1 MKHVGPVDGVE
12 EEAIRVKSALPLPRE
27 HHTERV
33 DAPAQRLGA
42 RLAVGPPEGIAL
54 VLLVLVVAA
63 DRSGVRVSDNLNL
76 RFELIAGGLVAV
88 WGLWRLRGAA
98 ARGIGWVEG
107 GLLGWLAV
115 AGVASALFAPLPSES
130 LKFTLLL
137 AGLLTIYAAGFLLI
151 RSAQAVV
158 WAALAW
164 VGVGTGVTLLGL
176 AAALLYTTVG
186 WTPGISFN
194 RLYQDGIFSAVPMV
208 YSTLW
213 EANIFGSYALTVG
226 VLAFA
231 LSRAPAFQAARLQW
245 ALRGAMACAFC
256 GMILSMTRTVWV
268 VGLALVALLA
278 VVSLKGG
285 LLRGRAVPGAL
296 LAPVLVG
303 VAVGLLVGNAM
314 PAVSWRTTTPWALSY
329 PELER
334 AISQIVRGGPPPVAP
349 STPLPAATPVVPAPA
364 TPPGPPPPV
373 AGTTPAFLDRLR
385 ELLALDKVPTWLLRQ
400 EVRINA
406 VHGWQQRP
414 WLGWGLNSYRYVYP
428 PAPQAGFWIPNLELH
443 ILFDTGL
450 VGLLLVAGA
459 GGWAVRRGGRA
470 LRGPVTGWSTAQ
482 YALFGLLFAGLG
494 LFLAYQ
500 LTEGTGL
507 GFTWLFFAMLVA
519 AGRYAAPPA
528 GTPHLRQPAVAG
540 APQGPPSTV

>member
-1 MKHVGPVDGVE
+1 MKHVGPVHGVE

-76 RFELIAGGLVAV
+76 RFELIAGGLVAL

-98 ARGIGWVEG
+98 ARGWGLVEG
-107 GLLGWLAV
+107 GLLGWLIV
-115 AGVASALFAPLPSES
+115 AGVASALFAPLPSDR
-130 LKFTLLL
+130 LKFTLQLS
-137 AGLLTIYAAGFLLI
+137 GLLTIYAEGFLLI

-268 VGLALVALLA
+268 VGLVLVALLA

-285 LLRGRAVPGAL
+285 LLRVRAVPGAL

-303 VAVGLLVGNAM
+303 VAVG
-314 PAVSWRTTTPWALSY
+314 
-329 PELER
+329 
-334 AISQIVRGGPPPVAP
+334 
-349 STPLPAATPVVPAPA
+349 
-364 TPPGPPPPV
+364 
-373 AGTTPAFLDRLR
+373 
-385 ELLALDKVPTWLLRQ
+385 
-400 EVRINA
+400 
-406 VHGWQQRP
+406 
-414 WLGWGLNSYRYVYP
+414 
-428 PAPQAGFWIPNLELH
+428 
-443 ILFDTGL
+443 
-450 VGLLLVAGA
+450 LLVAGA

-528 GTPHLRQPAVAG
+528 GTPHLRQPAAAG